1 MRMYFFLPAFFFFL
15 QQWDDTSSFSY
26 NTQYCD
32 KYNYITLTQKTSSWP
47 NCPVVP
53 ECSIDVGEYA

>member
-1 MRMYFFLPAFFFFL
+1 MYFFLPAFFFYNSGMTLLPF
-15 QQWDDTSSFSY
+15 QY
-26 NTQYCD
+26 NTQYWD
-32 KYNYITLTQKTSSWP
+32 KYNYITLTQKTSSSP